1 MYNYKEVTILQIYTN
16 ITLSHNCK
24 KYTSYKFM
32 QRNTSLF
39 VYAITFFQRDKNS
52 QRYKSLR
59 SSKSGRQYKGP

>member
-39 VYAITFFQRDKNS
+39 VYAITFFQRDK
-52 QRYKSLR
+52 K
-59 SSKSGRQYKGP
+59 